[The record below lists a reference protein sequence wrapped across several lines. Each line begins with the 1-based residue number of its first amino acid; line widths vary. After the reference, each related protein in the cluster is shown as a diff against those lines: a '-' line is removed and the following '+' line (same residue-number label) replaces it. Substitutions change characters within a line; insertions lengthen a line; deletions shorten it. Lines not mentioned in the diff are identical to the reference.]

1 MDFSTGLAQLLPLLD
16 DVQVQLLV
24 SAAPVITNERIV
36 DLKSCSYVPTT
47 VDDRIKDV
55 LVTVGFKCLIGMPE
69 EGSLLLPT
77 PALKIVQTKSKFLG
91 TSSTT
96 L

>member
-1 MDFSTGLAQLLPLLD
+1 LLNAGRYSFWCLLPLSL
-16 DVQVQLLV
+16 QIENQL
-24 SAAPVITNERIV
+24 IGKRIM
-36 DLKSCSYVPTT
+36 DLKSCCYVFATI
-47 VDDRIKDV
+47 DDRIIDV

-77 PALKIVQTKSKFLG
+77 PALKNVQTKSKFLG

>member
-1 MDFSTGLAQLLPLLD
+1 
-16 DVQVQLLV
+16 
-24 SAAPVITNERIV
+24 
-36 DLKSCSYVPTT
+36 
-47 VDDRIKDV
+47 
-55 LVTVGFKCLIGMPE
+55 MPE

-96 L
+96 LTMNCEFQTRDLAFQYRIEICVFGVHGQTISKGDNCTVACVISESHASSGCRF